1 MTRLLPILLEV
12 GDEARDEHEV
22 DRPVAGDL
30 VGDAQVAAARVPDR
44 RSRWRRSNRWPSS
57 RSRAA
62 RRWGGQTEGRV
73 LTKDAQLE
81 LLERRTGFDPE
92 RFDVRPSS
100 ALERVEGVG
109 LPAAA
114 IEREH
119 QLAAQTVVKRVLRD
133 EPLELRHHL
142 GVPAERKVGVDAIL
156 DRRQT

>member
-1 MTRLLPILLEV
+1 M
-12 GDEARDEHEV
+12 
-22 DRPVAGDL
+22 
-30 VGDAQVAAARVPDR
+30 
-44 RSRWRRSNRWPSS
+44 
-57 RSRAA
+57 
-62 RRWGGQTEGRV
+62 
-73 LTKDAQLE
+73 TKDAQLE

-92 RFDVRPSS
+92 RFDLRPSS

-133 EPLELRHHL
+133 EPLELRHQL